1 MEIQDIGTL
10 IKNLNPVNGCPI
22 GCDYCYARRINNRFK
37 ITPDFSTPVF
47 METRLKRIAVKSAHT
62 YLMTSMSDFSCWK
75 PEWRE
80 KVFQIMGENPQHV
93 YMFLTKRPQLIN
105 FETMMEQVWIGVTVT
120 NQADKDR
127 ILCMRKHI
135 KAPNYFITFE
145 PLFEDIGPVD
155 LNVIGWVV
163 IGTETGNRK
172 GKITSD
178 KTWILNITK
187 QAEKKGIPVFMK
199 SSLLN
204 IVGSENLKQELPAS
218 FCKH

>member
-1 MEIQDIGTL
+1 
-10 IKNLNPVNGCPI
+10 
-22 GCDYCYARRINNRFK
+22 
-37 ITPDFSTPVF
+37 
-47 METRLKRIAVKSAHT
+47 
-62 YLMTSMSDFSCWK
+62 
-75 PEWRE
+75 
-80 KVFQIMGENPQHV
+80 MGENPQHV
-93 YMFLTKRPQLIN
+93 YLFLTKRPQLIN

-145 PLFEDIGPVD
+145 PLFEDMGPVD
-155 LNVIGWVV
+155 LNGIGWVV

-178 KTWILNITK
+178 KTWILNIAE
-187 QAEKKGIPVFMK
+187 QAKRKGIPVFMK

>member
-1 MEIQDIGTL
+1 M
-10 IKNLNPVNGCPI
+10 
-22 GCDYCYARRINNRFK
+22 
-37 ITPDFSTPVF
+37 
-47 METRLKRIAVKSAHT
+47 
-62 YLMTSMSDFSCWK
+62 
-75 PEWRE
+75 
-80 KVFQIMGENPQHV
+80 
-93 YMFLTKRPQLIN
+93 
-105 FETMMEQVWIGVTVT
+105 
-120 NQADKDR
+120 
-127 ILCMRKHI
+127 
-135 KAPNYFITFE
+135 
-145 PLFEDIGPVD
+145 FEDIGPVD